1 MYLYHL
7 HGKFSVALKCYNS
20 VSTKFIPRLCTGDMS
35 KRSISMKR
43 EYFTNGSGGLGF
55 CLPT

>member
-35 KRSISMKR
+35 KESVSMKR
-43 EYFTNGSGGLGF
+43 EHFPSVRVELDF
-55 CLPT
+55 RLPT